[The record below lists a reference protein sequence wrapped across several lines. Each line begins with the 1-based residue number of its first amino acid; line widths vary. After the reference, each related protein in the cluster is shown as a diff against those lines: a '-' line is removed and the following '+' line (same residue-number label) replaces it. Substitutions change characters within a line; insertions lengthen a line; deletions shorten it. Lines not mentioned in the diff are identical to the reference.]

1 MSKKTATKSKAIPRS
16 KPNYTTEKV
25 EKEKSL
31 EVKYTELKSLSE
43 ALVREVDNIYSS
55 PLKDDHRGQLLGS
68 VIKSFADQIEKL

>member
-1 MSKKTATKSKAIPRS
+1 MSKKTATKSKAIPRG